1 MPAPRRNIAA
11 LVEEQDKERTL
22 FSRKEK
28 ESTTNDSQV
37 DFHFRISKGL
47 RDELKAIF
55 DAKGLTLNGGVRMEL
70 IEYAESAK
78 KKSAF

>member
-1 MPAPRRNIAA
+1 MAAPRRNIAA

-28 ESTTNDSQV
+28 ESTNIDSQV
-37 DFHFRISKGL
+37 DFHFRISKSL

-55 DAKGLTLNGGVRMEL
+55 DAKGLTLNGGVRMAL